1 MTLEWIGL
9 FGVVAVTV
17 SVWAVIESFR
27 QVRAAE
33 SRGEGRAADLPGFAS
48 VRFGDM
54 EVTFE
59 PRDPGQRTEL
69 LVGGATQSV
78 SIGSAHQPCVV
89 HVRHLT
95 HDTPRGPQPD
105 AIASSGN
112 EPQGA

>member
-27 QVRAAE
+27 QARAAE
-33 SRGEGRAADLPGFAS
+33 EPLDEGASDRSGFAS

-59 PRDPGQRTEL
+59 PRGAGQRTEL
-69 LVGGATQSV
+69 LVGGSVPSV
-78 SIGSAHQPCVV
+78 SIGSAHEPCVV
-89 HVRHLT
+89 RVRHLT
-95 HDTPRGPQPD
+95 HDTLGLRTG
-105 AIASSGN
+105 AIASAEN
-112 EPQGA
+112 APQEA